1 MHSKHPTRHRV
12 LHVHARVLTN
22 AHKRTHPLPVR
33 TSTLDLYE
41 QFVRLSNKVM
51 WHKLIDLYIGIPF
64 FLPVRID
71 AYS

>member
-1 MHSKHPTRHRV
+1 M
-12 LHVHARVLTN
+12 
-22 AHKRTHPLPVR
+22 R

-41 QFVRLSNKVM
+41 LFVRLSNKVM